1 MADST
6 LPQLIMNSIAASAQG
21 SPDNQPLQMVG
32 DMVSNYLRSAG
43 LASHA
48 MWKPVYSMKDSDDY
62 LTIYVDLPGVPV
74 DAVNMTFHNSRIEIS
89 GERYIP
95 DNHPLF
101 SNVSGNNPTSRTNQG
116 GVPYG
121 KFHQRINMP
130 ISVTN
135 PESVK
140 TKMKLGVLTITID
153 KSVESRGVFS
163 VNVSN

>member
-1 MADST
+1 
-6 LPQLIMNSIAASAQG
+6 MNSIAASAQG

-32 DMVSNYLRSAG
+32 DMVSNYLRSTG

-48 MWKPVYSMKDSDDY
+48 MWKPVYSMKDSDDS

-74 DAVNMTFHNSRIEIS
+74 DAVNMTFHNNRIEIS
-89 GERYIP
+89 GERYVP
-95 DNHPLF
+95 DNYRVP
-101 SNVSGNNPTSRTNQG
+101 SNNPTSRTNQG

-140 TKMKLGVLTITID
+140 TKMNLGVLTITID

-163 VNVSN
+163 VIVSS